1 MISLCPANKTMSNGL
16 MLTMNKLTN
25 TFVIKPIYSNIVT
38 VRFKQTYFTEKIF
51 KFPLNA
57 VEKGM
62 YNILQ
67 IVKITA

>member
-1 MISLCPANKTMSNGL
+1 MSDALLIKTDN
-16 MLTMNKLTN
+16 LTT
-25 TFVIKPIYSNIVT
+25 TFVIKPIYSNIVLNILNNNS
-38 VRFKQTYFTEKIF
+38 VRFKQTHFTEKKI
-51 KFPLNA
+51 PLNA